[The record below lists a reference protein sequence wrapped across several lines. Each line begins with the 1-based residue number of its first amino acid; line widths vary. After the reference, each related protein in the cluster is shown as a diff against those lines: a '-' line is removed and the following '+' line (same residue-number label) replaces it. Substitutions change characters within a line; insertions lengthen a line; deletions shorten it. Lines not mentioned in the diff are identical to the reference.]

1 MASLSD
7 AAQKKEK
14 RKKKK
19 KKRKVLRMSPIG
31 RTKEE
36 ISNREHGR

>member
-19 KKRKVLRMSPIG
+19 KKRKVLRMSTIS